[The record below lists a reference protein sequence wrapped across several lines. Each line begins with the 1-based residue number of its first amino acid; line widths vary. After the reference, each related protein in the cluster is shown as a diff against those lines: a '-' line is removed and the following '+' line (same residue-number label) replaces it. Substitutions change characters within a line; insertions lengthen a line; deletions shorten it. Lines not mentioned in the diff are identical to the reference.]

1 MLFLLNAELRAVL
14 SSYQSSQ
21 TFSKLSE
28 DHLKSCPGTNAIFT
42 LLFKLGLVSFKKKKK
57 EQLGFSSQQT
67 PEVSES
73 SVPLPLQQ
81 EGFLRNE

>member
-1 MLFLLNAELRAVL
+1 MCIYLGTSEVSEGEMLFLLNAELRAVL

-57 EQLGFSSQQT
+57 RTSGILFT
-67 PEVSES
+67 A
-73 SVPLPLQQ
+73 
-81 EGFLRNE
+81 NT